1 VDEIRIHLVDVRS
14 AEVTGYSTCSRS
26 ESSWSRPYSAKG
38 IDSGYVP
45 LAAMIFGEKI
55 ADWVRDKY
63 FASGLNSPSP
73 TSSSRSC
80 EHAVHLPGRAQRR
93 QRPGGRLR
101 ARSSPGSVLR

>member
-1 VDEIRIHLVDVRS
+1 MSRS
-14 AEVTGYSTCSRS
+14 AEVAGYSTCSRN
-26 ESSWSRPYSAKG
+26 ESSWSRPDSAKG

-80 EHAVHLPGRAQRR
+80 EHASTCQVGRRGANDQ
-93 QRPGGRLR
+93 
-101 ARSSPGSVLR
+101 AVD